1 MIDKKHDLS
10 VVKQAKLLGLAR
22 STVYY
27 EARTVSAADLVL
39 MRRMDELH
47 FLYPFAGW
55 RILAGRLR
63 GEGYSLGR
71 LHVRTLMRKIGL
83 EGIIRIF
90 VLGGA

>member
-1 MIDKKHDLS
+1 MVDRKHDLS

-22 STVYY
+22 STICY
-27 EARTVSAADLVL
+27 EARTMSAADLVL

-47 FLYPFAGW
+47 LLYPLAGS
-55 RILAGRLR
+55 RMLAGRLR
-63 GEGYSLGR
+63 GEFYSLGR